1 MTADRRDLRPFRA
14 RVAFPALA
22 ALLLLAGACASSK
35 SSDPTTGAPTA
46 AARPRVEF
54 VAHRGESADAPENTL
69 AAFRLAWQRGD
80 PAVELDVHLTRDGKL
95 IVSHDADTR
104 RTTGVPKVIKE
115 SMRDELRT
123 LDAGR
128 WKGAQFAGERLPT
141 LEEALATIP
150 AGARLFIEVKVG
162 AEAIP
167 ALVEAV
173 RASGKAP
180 AQLAVI
186 SFQLD
191 AVAEAKRRLPE
202 IPAYYLASFNRDSA
216 TGAWAPTID
225 ALIARARG
233 AKLDGLD
240 LAYTGPLDAD
250 AARRIRAAGLALHV
264 WTVDDPEVARR
275 LIGYGVDGITTNRAA
290 ALRAAVGAR

>member
-1 MTADRRDLRPFRA
+1 M
-14 RVAFPALA
+14 
-22 ALLLLAGACASSK
+22 
-35 SSDPTTGAPTA
+35 
-46 AARPRVEF
+46 
-54 VAHRGESADAPENTL
+54 
-69 AAFRLAWQRGD
+69 
-80 PAVELDVHLTRDGKL
+80 
-95 IVSHDADTR
+95 
-104 RTTGVPKVIKE
+104 
-115 SMRDELRT
+115 